1 MESSGVMIKFADV
14 LESTWHI
21 AHSQSTFIQ
30 NFELTSFFFFF
41 QERPYTSL
49 LYACEVIHDETFN
62 AVERAVDQELGDM
75 SYPRLPYLLT
85 V

>member
-21 AHSQSTFIQ
+21 AHSQSTLIQ
-30 NFELTSFFFFF
+30 NFELTFFFF
-41 QERPYTSL
+41 QEHSYTSL